1 MREPVLGVMAP
12 LPPEVYFRRPVE
24 QLPYPLGEPGTRV
37 FLRARHGLW
46 HGVCALGLEPGDEV
60 LVPAYHHG
68 SEVEAL
74 VRAGLVCRFYEAT
87 ETLEPDEGELEA
99 LRGPRTRA
107 LYLIHYL
114 GLPQASRRWRT
125 WADARELLLLE
136 DAAPAWLATRDGLPV
151 GSLGDL
157 AIFCLYKTVGL
168 PDGGAVVVR
177 GAKVPAPRGP
187 RAGLA
192 PVARRHAAWLAAR
205 SAVLTRR
212 TVGRPYDARA
222 DMALGD
228 VSLPPSA
235 GMEFLLRRLLLPDP
249 AARRRAHYAALAEH
263 LVERAAP
270 GFQSISEGASP
281 FGFPLRVPD
290 KARTLAALAQQGVR
304 GIDFWCTP
312 HPLLDAP
319 RYPGAATRRAET
331 VLLPVHQELSPAE
344 VERIAQAARR
354 C

>member
-1 MREPVLGVMAP
+1 MREPVLGVMPP
-12 LPPEVYFRRPVE
+12 LPPGVYLRRPLE
-24 QLPYPLGEPGTRV
+24 HLPYPLGEPGTRL

-46 HGVCALGLEPGDEV
+46 HGIRALGLEPGDEV

-68 SEVEAL
+68 SEVAAL

-87 ETLEPDEGELEA
+87 ETLEPDADELEA
-99 LRGPRTRA
+99 LRGSRTRA

-114 GLPQASRRWRT
+114 GVPQASRRWRA

-177 GAKVPAPRGP
+177 GANVPAPRG
-187 RAGLA
+187 RHSGLA
-192 PVARRHAAWLAAR
+192 AVARRHAAWLAAR
-205 SAVLTRR
+205 SAILTKR
-212 TVGRPYDARA
+212 TDGRAYDARA

-235 GMEFLLRRLLLPDP
+235 GMFLLRRLLRPDP
-249 AARRRAHYAALAEH
+249 AALRRAHYATLAEG
-263 LVERAAP
+263 LMERAAP
-270 GFQSISEGASP
+270 GFQRISEGASP

-290 KARTLAALAQQGVR
+290 KARTLAALARRGVR
-304 GIDFWCTP
+304 GIDFWTAP
-312 HPLLDAP
+312 HPLLDVR
-319 RYPGAATRRAET
+319 RYPGAAARRAET

-344 VERIAQAARR
+344 VERIAQAARQ